1 LPFLIFLPDDVAEV
15 VFWWAFSVD
24 LLGLT
29 ESGPANATPV
39 LVFFLPDA
47 GAAGVAGGA
56 LNQIKPHV
64 SWDVLLE

>member
-1 LPFLIFLPDDVAEV
+1 
-15 VFWWAFSVD
+15 
-24 LLGLT
+24 
-29 ESGPANATPV
+29 

-56 LNQIKPHV
+56 LNQIEPHV